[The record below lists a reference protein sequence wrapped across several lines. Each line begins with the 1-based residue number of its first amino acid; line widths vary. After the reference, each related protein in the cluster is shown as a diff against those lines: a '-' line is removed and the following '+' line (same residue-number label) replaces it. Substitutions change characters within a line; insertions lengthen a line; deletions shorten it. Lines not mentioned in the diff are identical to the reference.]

1 MTLQIRAEVELDH
14 LVVACTTLVQGDAWL
29 RALAGV
35 PSAPGG
41 RHPGWGT
48 HNRLLRLDT
57 GTYLELIASDPDAP
71 PPAQPRPF
79 GLDDPALRRRVAERP
94 RLVHFVC
101 RVAKLADAGVR
112 EPGYDP
118 GPIVPMTRG
127 ALSWRITMPGD
138 AQAAAQRWS
147 DAGRLLPTLIEW
159 AGGAMPERHPLD
171 ALAPSGVMLAALRLC
186 TPTAPPLPAALLD
199 DPRIIVVSGPQP
211 ALGAELMTPQGW
223 RLID

>member
-1 MTLQIRAEVELDH
+1 MPLRIRAEVELDH
-14 LVVACTTLVQGDAWL
+14 LVVACATLVQGDAWL

-48 HNRLLRLDT
+48 HNRLLRLDAR
-57 GTYLELIASDPDAP
+57 TYLELIAPDPDAP
-71 PPAQPRPF
+71 APQQPRPF

-101 RVAKLADAGVR
+101 RVAKLDEGRIRAL
-112 EPGYDP
+112 GYDP
-118 GPIVPMTRG
+118 GPIVAMTRG
-127 ALSWRITMPGD
+127 ALSWRIAMPGD
-138 AQAAAQRWS
+138 EQAAAQRWS
-147 DAGRLLPTLIEW
+147 DDGRLLPTLIEW
-159 AGGAMPERHPLD
+159 AGGAEPERHPLD
-171 ALAPSGVMLAALRLC
+171 VLAPSGVTLAALRLC
-186 TPTAPPLPAALLD
+186 APAAPPLPAALLG
-199 DPRIIVVSGPQP
+199 DPRIVIVSGPRS